1 MVNRT
6 LCGQSVYVPCLQLV
20 LCSWE
25 WSTTFLICYTQEW
38 TPGRFMYKKFV
49 EDKICD
55 VLLGFEGIEVRL
67 VSGRIS
73 VG

>member
-1 MVNRT
+1 
-6 LCGQSVYVPCLQLV
+6 
-20 LCSWE
+20 
-25 WSTTFLICYTQEW
+25 
-38 TPGRFMYKKFV
+38 MYKKFV